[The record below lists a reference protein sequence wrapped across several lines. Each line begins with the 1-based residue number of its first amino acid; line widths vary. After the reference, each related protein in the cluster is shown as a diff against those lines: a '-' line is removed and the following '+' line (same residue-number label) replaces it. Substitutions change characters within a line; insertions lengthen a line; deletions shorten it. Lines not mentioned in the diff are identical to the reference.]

1 MYMKISHDYKFL
13 IKHVP
18 YRLRIPDFEI
28 IETEKKKEKFIVLLI
43 LPKVFA
49 KNMNAQVGI

>member
-1 MYMKISHDYKFL
+1 MKISHDYKFL